1 MCPLAPPSPSPPPSP
16 PLPLSPPLPSS
27 LASVELR
34 IKALQLILSLAHT
47 PERCNWDEHSSHL
60 LHKLMELMQD
70 ESGEVKVLSLRV
82 FREII
87 RAKPDVLKNVTEL
100 VITKIMKSCLDKE
113 VGRGCARA
121 RVCVCLCVRT
131 YAHMYFVHTR
141 LYGQLY

>member
-1 MCPLAPPSPSPPPSP
+1 
-16 PLPLSPPLPSS
+16 
-27 LASVELR
+27 
-34 IKALQLILSLAHT
+34 
-47 PERCNWDEHSSHL
+47 
-60 LHKLMELMQD
+60 MELMQD

-131 YAHMYFVHTR
+131 YAHMYFAHTH